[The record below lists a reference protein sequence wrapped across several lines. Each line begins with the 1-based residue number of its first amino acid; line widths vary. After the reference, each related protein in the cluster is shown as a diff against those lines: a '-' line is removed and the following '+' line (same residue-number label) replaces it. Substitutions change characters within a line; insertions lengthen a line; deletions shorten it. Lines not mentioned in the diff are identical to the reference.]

1 MNHLQQLLQAHEQ
14 LLSVSKEKTEIIKAG
29 EVERLSNILIEERKQ
44 VQTIEQ
50 VEKKRSQVTS
60 ELYHQLQIKS
70 ENPSL
75 NELVTYIE
83 NDAEKISL
91 LDHMTKLVE
100 IITALKANESLN
112 KQLIEQSMQ
121 FVQLSLN
128 MMEPSMDRMNYGG
141 GKQTSNHQTKRSIFD
156 SKA

>member
-1 MNHLQQLLQAHEQ
+1 MNHLQKLLQAHEH

-29 EVERLSNILIEERKQ
+29 EVERLSNILMEERMH

-50 VEKKRSQVTS
+50 VEKKRLQVTN
-60 ELYHQLQIKS
+60 ELYDQLQIKS
-70 ENPSL
+70 KNPSL

-83 NDAEKISL
+83 NDAEKTAL
-91 LDHMTKLVE
+91 LEDMTKLID

-121 FVQLSLN
+121 FIQLSLH

-141 GKQTSNHQTKRSIFD
+141 EKQTSTHQTKRSMFD

>member
-29 EVERLSNILIEERKQ
+29 EVERLSNILTEERKQ

-50 VEKKRSQVTS
+50 VEKKRSQVTN
-60 ELYHQLQIKS
+60 ELYHQLRIKS

-83 NDAEKISL
+83 NGAEKITL
-91 LDHMTKLVE
+91 LDHMNKLVE
-100 IITALKANESLN
+100 IIYALKANESLN
-112 KQLIEQSMQ
+112 K
-121 FVQLSLN
+121 
-128 MMEPSMDRMNYGG
+128 
-141 GKQTSNHQTKRSIFD
+141 
-156 SKA
+156 